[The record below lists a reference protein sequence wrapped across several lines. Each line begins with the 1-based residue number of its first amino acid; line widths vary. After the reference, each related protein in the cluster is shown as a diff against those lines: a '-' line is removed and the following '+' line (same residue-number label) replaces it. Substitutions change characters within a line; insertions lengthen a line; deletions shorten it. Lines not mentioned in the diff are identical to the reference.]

1 MMTAGARPRPAV
13 QCTYTLTCTST
24 FCQYVEG
31 FVLMSRFVHGM
42 KVLCSSIAYLLL
54 F

>member
-13 QCTYTLTCTST
+13 QCTYTLEGARA

-31 FVLMSRFVHGM
+31 DVP
-42 KVLCSSIAYLLL
+42 
-54 F
+54 